1 MSSMIQ
7 WCDAPRPSVKRP
19 SHTAW
24 FDSAS
29 CAMAIG

>member
-1 MSSMIQ
+1 MPSMTQ
-7 WCDAPRPSVKRP
+7 SCDVPMPSVKRP

-24 FDSAS
+24 TDSTS